1 MRELSTKYLKLL
13 KRPVPSIQFLTIL
26 GLLISILVSMPG
38 IATAQK
44 IRIEKIAIL
53 NNPLRIQFF
62 VTGKVPVKVI
72 KIEEREVLVALK
84 NAALSP
90 GFKVLGKQ
98 NPAIADISIEQL
110 DGDVVAVVVRAR
122 LPFESISSGF
132 DKSGVRFLVNLENQR
147 AVKAPAPKVAAPNL
161 AAPNLA
167 AKGETQAPKPIQP
180 VKKTDQRVKPEEKKA
195 GLEPIS
201 KIEEIAKPQEIAKP
215 IPKLEETVITPKG
228 KKEIMAKAAPVYV
241 PPKRARTEFKG
252 DLSDLSRMVERFGCE
267 STQIKNAILMIRKQ
281 LYEKAFGLLDQYVSQ
296 ENFSCLEQVYYLRA
310 YAYYK
315 SISKQEYTSLLTSER
330 MFQNALVSFPK
341 SAYVPFA
348 YTAIGMINLALK
360 NPPAAEGYLN
370 IVKQGYPQYSGLPEV
385 HYHLAGIYNEKGY
398 VDKALGYYKQVFESL
413 VENDYISD
421 AGVGYG
427 KALFKKRQYFDSL
440 SVFNY
445 VVKSNVKKVYESP
458 ELLLNMAYA
467 NFELGLSTPAR
478 QNFMRVL
485 NLFPEIPDRDV
496 LLSNVGDTYGM
507 ENDSEKATKVYE
519 LVREMFPDSQGYVS
533 ASIGIARYL
542 KTDPEKIDIYE
553 MIKEKFPENTYARIA
568 MMRLAEIYQKNGEYN
583 KCIKEIED
591 LLSTHPRGLRYEAV
605 KLMQQAF
612 EDLFK
617 QELKADE
624 YTSILNRYEVEYTKL
639 DKMGSREISFHV
651 GMAYLRANLHEQ
663 AFNHL
668 ITAYKQY
675 KRSERSPELLYGLG
689 VTMDESGR
697 DDDALKLFSA
707 FSKRF
712 PKNKHRIKAL
722 TRMGEIYLGKKLF
735 KQSTEKFKKAYA
747 LSADHLEKGKILIQH
762 SNIYEKLKDLKAASK
777 LRAQAVKDFAAAP
790 GKNYDILAGAY
801 KTLGNTY
808 LSLESYVQAADAFSK
823 ALNFSE
829 GDRAKAN
836 LGFLLGDAYQKGNI
850 IKKAKEVFEQV
861 AGNNDSVWARL
872 ARQRLSTLELAE
884 TMINS

>member
-1 MRELSTKYLKLL
+1 MRELSTKHSKFL
-13 KRPVPSIQFLTIL
+13 KRPIPSIQLLTIL
-26 GLLISILVSMPG
+26 GLLIFILVSMPG
-38 IATAQK
+38 TAAAQK

-53 NNPLRIQFF
+53 DNPLRIQFF
-62 VTGKVPVKVI
+62 VTGRAPVKVI
-72 KIEEREVLVALK
+72 KIETRELLVALK
-84 NAALSP
+84 NAVLSP
-90 GFKVLGKQ
+90 AFEILGKQ
-98 NPAIADISIEQL
+98 NPAIADISIERL
-110 DGDVVAVVVRAR
+110 DGDVVAAVVRAR
-122 LPFESISSGF
+122 LPFEFVSSGF
-132 DKSGVRFLVNLENQR
+132 DKSGVRFSVNLEDPR
-147 AVKAPAPKVAAPNL
+147 AVKTPAPEL
-161 AAPNLA
+161 AATI
-167 AKGETQAPKPIQP
+167 ETQAPKPIQP
-180 VKKTDQRVKPEEKKA
+180 VKKTDQRVMREEKKA
-195 GLEPIS
+195 GPS
-201 KIEEIAKPQEIAKP
+201 PKIEEIAKPRQVTKP
-215 IPKLEETVITPKG
+215 IPKSEHLITPKG
-228 KKEIMAKAAPVYV
+228 EKSVMAEAPVYV
-241 PPKRARTEFKG
+241 PPRREKNEFKG
-252 DLSDLSRMVERFGCE
+252 DLSDLYLRVERFGCE
-267 STQIKNAILMIRKQ
+267 SAQIKNAILMIRKQ
-281 LYEKAFGLLDQYVSQ
+281 LYGKAFGLLDQYVSQ

-315 SISKQEYTSLLTSER
+315 SISKQEYTSLLTSEK
-330 MFQNALVSFPK
+330 MFQDALVSFPK
-341 SAYVPFA
+341 STYVPFA

-360 NPPAAEGYLN
+360 NPSAAEGYLN

-385 HYHLAGIYNEKGY
+385 HYHLAGIYDEKGY

-413 VENDYISD
+413 VENNYISD

-458 ELLLNMAYA
+458 ELLLNMASA

-496 LLSNVGDTYGM
+496 LLSRVGDTYGM
-507 ENDSEKATKVYE
+507 ENDSEKAIKIYG
-519 LVREMFPDSQGYVS
+519 LVRELFPDSQGYVS

-605 KLMQQAF
+605 KLMQQAY
-612 EDLFK
+612 EALFK

-624 YTSILNRYEVEYTKL
+624 YTSILNRYEAEHTKI

-668 ITAYKQY
+668 ITSYKRY
-675 KRSERSPELLYGLG
+675 KRSERSSELLFGLG

-712 PKNKHRIKAL
+712 PRNKHGVTAL
-722 TRMGEIYLGKKLF
+722 TRMGKIYSGKKLF
-735 KQSTEKFKKAYA
+735 KQSVEKFKKAYA
-747 LSADHLEKGKILIQH
+747 LSSDHLEKGKILIRH
-762 SNIYEKLKDLKAASK
+762 SNIYEKLNDLKAASK

-790 GKNYDILAGAY
+790 GKNYDILADAY
-801 KTLGNTY
+801 KLLGNTY

-850 IKKAKEVFEQV
+850 IQKAKEVFEQV
-861 AGNNDSVWARL
+861 ATNSDSVWARL